1 MKQKQKHQ
9 KAKQKTPNTTNHQP
23 QNTNKNKKH
32 KQKHPFFIKNNN
44 ILYAKIEL
52 VFLHTIDA
60 ISPPQNTRK

>member
-9 KAKQKTPNTTNHQP
+9 KAKQKTPNTTNYQP
-23 QNTNKNKKH
+23 QNTNKT
-32 KQKHPFFIKNNN
+32 KQKHSFFIKNNN